1 MIFIA
6 RGEID
11 ASTAD
16 CVDSSRPSDTQIP
29 RPWFVIAFCEID
41 HIEEAAARRGCERTS
56 RLRVRVGVG
65 DKSGLAIMKFN
76 ASGAS
81 VEFYQKH
88 LFIFLAKQFE
98 NSSLINGIERK
109 DSRPR
114 IAPAIA
120 TRTAERNW
128 DAEIDGF
135 SFTLGSLQ
143 K

>member
-1 MIFIA
+1 
-6 RGEID
+6 
-11 ASTAD
+11 
-16 CVDSSRPSDTQIP
+16 
-29 RPWFVIAFCEID
+29 
-41 HIEEAAARRGCERTS
+41 
-56 RLRVRVGVG
+56 
-65 DKSGLAIMKFN
+65 MKFN
-76 ASGAS
+76 ASGSSAS

-88 LFIFLAKQFE
+88 LFIFLAKQLK

-109 DSRPR
+109 DPQ